1 MAIGVPIVCT
11 PNNNNNN
18 EKHYY
23 DQPHQPITYIY
34 LYKKIF
40 KHSTQLSPNWCKHI
54 TTNNSHAIIQT
65 YKNNLVKLEFISHD
79 T

>member
-23 DQPHQPITYIY
+23 DQPHQPITYRSLQKNSSIQHNCH
-34 LYKKIF
+34 LIGA
-40 KHSTQLSPNWCKHI
+40 NVI